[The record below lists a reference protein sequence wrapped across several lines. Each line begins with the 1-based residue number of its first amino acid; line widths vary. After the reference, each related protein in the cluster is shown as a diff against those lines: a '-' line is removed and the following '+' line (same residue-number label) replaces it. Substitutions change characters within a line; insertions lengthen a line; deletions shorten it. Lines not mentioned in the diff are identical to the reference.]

1 MSQAVR
7 GNQSVSAAIT
17 AQRDGEKAFNN
28 SPLTESDRSL
38 LEDDEHLDN

>member
-7 GNQSVSAAIT
+7 GNQSVSAATT

-28 SPLTESDRSL
+28 SQLTESDRSL
-38 LEDDEHLDN
+38 HDDDEHLDN